1 MYLCVCRYT
10 GMHVEAREHLTVLLL
25 KRLYMSFEAGSLT
38 GLELRDICSGTP
50 ETPGIHL
57 FPPPQM
63 G

>member
-1 MYLCVCRYT
+1 
-10 GMHVEAREHLTVLLL
+10 MHVEAREHLTVLFL

-38 GLELRDICSGTP
+38 GLELTDIPS

-57 FPPPQM
+57 FPPPHV